1 MSIRHS
7 LVLLSLLVCACSQ
20 EPASSPASQ
29 NTSTVLP
36 ASLRLES
43 APGPALS
50 VLDLRTQAADGSD
63 VILTGRAK
71 DFVATRAVFTM
82 ADMSLKSCAD
92 EGDKMNCETPW
103 DYCCE
108 DPKRLNAGTVAV
120 ELFDGD
126 KLALGSAQGWNGL
139 DHLREVVVRGKL
151 KKDDKGNLTV
161 VAQGVYVK
169 PQ

>member
-1 MSIRHS
+1 MSIRHAF
-7 LVLLSLLVCACSQ
+7 VLLSLLACACSK
-20 EPASSPASQ
+20 ESAPPPAQ
-29 NTSTVLP
+29 NTSTTLP
-36 ASLRLES
+36 QSLHLNV
-43 APGPALS
+43 APAPALS
-50 VLDLRTQAADGSD
+50 VLDVRANAADGSE

-71 DFVATRAVFTM
+71 DFVATRAVFTL

-92 EGDKMNCETPW
+92 GEDTMECETPW

-108 DPKRLNAGTVAV
+108 DPKRLSTGTVAI

-139 DHLREVVVRGKL
+139 DHLREVVVKGKL